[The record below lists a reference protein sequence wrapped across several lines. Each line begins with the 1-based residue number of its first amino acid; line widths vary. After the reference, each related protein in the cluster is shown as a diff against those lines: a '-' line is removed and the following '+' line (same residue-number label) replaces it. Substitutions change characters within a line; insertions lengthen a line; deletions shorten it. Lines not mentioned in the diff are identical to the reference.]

1 MKDLEKIRKN
11 QGKRRKI
18 ALMLAILVFLP
29 FLSSCNTEDK
39 IIVREHQGMHTTS
52 FFAMDTLIDITINH
66 RGYKK
71 SLKDAFDLIMDY
83 AYNFA
88 AYEKTGDL
96 ADINKRTSDCLDISG
111 DIKNQIEI
119 ANFVSQLTKGA
130 LDITIYPLVEA
141 WGFPSKEFK
150 VPRDE
155 EIQELLS
162 LVDYSKINLKE
173 AISPRLCMPQDM
185 KIDLGALAKGYTGDM
200 VESLLKSQGAKG
212 GLISL
217 GGNIQVFGLKADKSL
232 WRVGL
237 QDPQDE
243 KELLGLFEITDRAI
257 VTSGSYQRNFIEND
271 LFYHHILDP
280 RTGYPADNELLSV
293 TIVTKSGTYA
303 DALSTGLFV
312 LGMEES
318 LKIWKETQDFEAIF
332 VTKDNLV
339 YITEGLKESFT
350 SLSDLYEFIIIPN
363 N

>member
-1 MKDLEKIRKN
+1 MEEKI
-11 QGKRRKI
+11 
-18 ALMLAILVFLP
+18 
-29 FLSSCNTEDK
+29 
-39 IIVREHQGMHTTS
+39 IIREHQGMHTTS

-71 SLKDAFDLIMDY
+71 SLKDTYDLVMDY

-88 AYEKTGDL
+88 AYEKIGDL
-96 ADINKRTSDCLDISG
+96 ADINNRVSECVDISE

-130 LDITIYPLVEA
+130 LDITAYPLVEA
-141 WGFPSKEFK
+141 WGFPSKDFK
-150 VPRDE
+150 VPKDQ

-162 LVDYSKINLKE
+162 LVDFSKINVKE
-173 AISPRLCMPQDM
+173 AISPRLCLPLDM
-185 KIDLGALAKGYTGDM
+185 KIDLGAVAKGYTGDM
-200 VESLLKSQGAKG
+200 IESLLKNQGAKG

-243 KELLGLFEITDRAI
+243 QEILGLLEITDRAI
-257 VTSGSYQRNFIEND
+257 VTSGSYQRNFVEKD

-318 LKIWKETQDFEAIF
+318 LKIWKRTQDFEVIF
-332 VTKDNLV
+332 VTKDQKV
-339 YITEGLKESFT
+339 YITEGLDKSFK
-350 SLSDLYEFIIIPN
+350 SLSDQYEFFFIPN